1 MRLMDECK
9 NSTGDAAEAA
19 RAGHARGAPP
29 KFAAD
34 VMLARLARWLRLMG
48 ADVTWGGELH
58 GGALLEAAR
67 REGRIALTRDK
78 RLRTAPDALFIESN
92 YFREQLRQVLERYPF
107 DPRAHAFTR
116 CSECNEPLIR
126 VSRELVRSRV
136 PMFVYASH
144 ETFAE
149 CERCGRIYWEAT
161 HLERALRELESLGF

>member
-1 MRLMDECK
+1 MSGCK
-9 NSTGDAAEAA
+9 DNAVYREK
-19 RAGHARGAPP
+19 RERGERVGALPP

-92 YFREQLRQVLERYPF
+92 YFREQLRQVLERFPF

-116 CSECNEPLIR
+116 CSQCNEPLIE
-126 VSRELVRSRV
+126 VSRELVRRRV
-136 PMFVYASH
+136 PLFVYASH

-149 CERCGRIYWEAT
+149 CERCGRVYWNAT
-161 HLERALRELESLGF
+161 HLERALRELDSLGL